1 MITLDLLAPNTVV
14 RGATDSYTVIN
25 LVGRGGMGA
34 VYRVRRSSDNT
45 LWALKEM
52 RPQGELSPEEL
63 AENRRLFLQEAD
75 LLRSL
80 SFPNLPIVADLF
92 ENDGRP
98 TMVMEFVSGQS
109 LEDRVRDANA
119 PLLEQQVVQYGI
131 QLCRVLHYLHSCDPP
146 IIYRD
151 LKPSN
156 IMLTPDG
163 VLKLIDFGVA
173 RTHKKGK
180 SKDTIA
186 MGSAG
191 YAPPEQY
198 GRGQTDARSDVYALG
213 ATLLHLLTNL
223 PPVPLQTPQPGSIR
237 KLNPSVDAQTEA
249 VIIRAMDLSRE
260 NRFSGCAEMERALLA
275 CLDAPYVD
283 PTARAVRPQPAPPA
297 APPPVSPA
305 RPGAQAPA
313 ASIPPAAP
321 VPPAASV
328 PPVAPPRS
336 AQAAP
341 SAGPVGPAAQAPAAA
356 PPIGQPRRPVGP
368 AAPPPAADETV
379 PCPRCGRFNKQRAR
393 FCAACGTPLSA
404 PPVAKLVIS
413 SPHRSWEQRVDKLP
427 LRIGR
432 RDPRQNH
439 YPELDLAEHDR
450 GIASRHHA
458 TIQRDG
464 DYYTIT
470 DLGSTNGTL
479 LNGTLITAR
488 SPQRLRQGDRIKI
501 GEVEIEFRW
510 S

>member
-1 MITLDLLAPNTVV
+1 VITLDLLAPNTVV
-14 RGATDSYTVIN
+14 RGTTDSYTIIN

-34 VYRVRRSSDNT
+34 VYRSRRASDNT
-45 LWALKEM
+45 IWALKEM
-52 RPQGELSPEEL
+52 RPQGELSAEEL
-63 AENRRLFLQEAD
+63 AENRRLFLQEAA

-80 SFPNLPIVADLF
+80 SFPNLPVVADLF

-98 TMVMEFVSGQS
+98 TLVMEFVAGQT
-109 LEDRVRDANA
+109 LEGRIHEANA
-119 PLLEQQVVQYGI
+119 PLLEQQVLQYGV

-173 RTHKKGK
+173 RTHKRGK

-198 GRGQTDARSDVYALG
+198 GKGQTDARSDVYALG

-223 PPVPLQTPQPGSIR
+223 PPVPLQTPQPGAIR
-237 KLNPSVDAQTEA
+237 KFNPSVDAQTEA

-260 NRFSGCAEMERALLA
+260 KRFSSCAEFEAALTA
-275 CLDAPYVD
+275 CLDGPYID
-283 PTARAVRPQPAPPA
+283 PTAHLARPQAAAA
-297 APPPVSPA
+297 APQPV
-305 RPGAQAPA
+305 
-313 ASIPPAAP
+313 
-321 VPPAASV
+321 V
-328 PPVAPPRS
+328 PVAP
-336 AQAAP
+336 AQPAQ
-341 SAGPVGPAAQAPAAA
+341 PVQRQPVPVAQPE
-356 PPIGQPRRPVGP
+356 PVAEG
-368 AAPPPAADETV
+368 A
-379 PCPRCGRFNKQRAR
+379 PCPRCGRLNKPQAR
-393 FCAACGTPLSA
+393 FCAACGTPLVE
-404 PPVAKLVIS
+404 PPVARLLVT
-413 SPHRSWEQRVDKLP
+413 SPHRSWEQRVEKLP

-432 RDPRQNH
+432 RDPRRSH

-450 GIASRHHA
+450 GIASRNHA
-458 TIQRDG
+458 TIEREG
-464 DYYTIT
+464 DFYTIT

-479 LNGTLITAR
+479 VNGTLITAR
-488 SPQRLRQGDRIKI
+488 HPQRLRQGDRIKI